1 MLLASLGIGGQTAP
15 HFQKSS
21 KKLFHIDSEWLR
33 SRYMLILQWRF
44 LKFKLFNLIYLNQSV
59 LLTISQ
65 IRVSEVAGLNDES
78 LFGSKCLTAGW
89 GLTRTNGHRSAVL
102 RKAVTMT
109 GSKKYFIYSE
119 NFITKCETIILILFK
134 SRGFS
139 SSFLSE
145 F

>member
-1 MLLASLGIGGQTAP
+1 MSFTSEDFISSFLKWGIC
-15 HFQKSS
+15 
-21 KKLFHIDSEWLR
+21 
-33 SRYMLILQWRF
+33 
-44 LKFKLFNLIYLNQSV
+44 KFKLFNLSYQNQSV
-59 LLTISQ
+59 IFTISK
-65 IRVSEVAGLNDES
+65 IRWSELAGLNDES

-102 RKAVTMT
+102 RKAVTMN

-119 NFITKCETIILILFK
+119 NFITKCEIKFFLILLK

-145 F
+145 FQEIDAYLFYGPRWWNL